1 MRTKEQESYI
11 KAYQATYE
19 FYKEHG
25 VVPKCQRLDNETSA
39 ALENYFKHEAKVDFQ
54 YVPPHSHRRN
64 KAERAIRTM
73 KNHLISTFSSANAQC
88 PLYLWDVL

>member
-25 VVPKCQRLDNETSA
+25 VVPKCQRMDNETSA
-39 ALENYFKHEAKVDFQ
+39 V
-54 YVPPHSHRRN
+54 
-64 KAERAIRTM
+64 
-73 KNHLISTFSSANAQC
+73 
-88 PLYLWDVL
+88 